1 MFVYALL
8 GFLLLLTIFSSCYD
22 FQLKRKQVDP
32 TLARGNLF
40 YKQQLKSRSKLNGN
54 KDMYIIIIFIS
65 SPAQRFL
72 CSFSLCRNYY
82 RLTLPSQS
90 EFSRDL
96 RFFDAF
102 RVIGVFVVILGHTLM
117 VFMTVQIQ
125 NPEFYEQFL
134 YKFETSIFQNGSAV
148 IQIFFVMSAFLLYV
162 NFSHAKY
169 ISKET
174 NTLSCISIYF
184 RVFFNRYFRLLPSL
198 LMLIL
203 FNGTILTRLGNGPF
217 WRHLTE
223 AERVFCRENWWKNVF
238 FVNNHLLEDSVS
250 STISKSID

>member
-1 MFVYALL
+1 M
-8 GFLLLLTIFSSCYD
+8 
-22 FQLKRKQVDP
+22 LK
-32 TLARGNLF
+32 GNI
-40 YKQQLKSRSKLNGN
+40 
-54 KDMYIIIIFIS
+54 DMYIINTFIPS
-65 SPAQRFL
+65 LAQRFL
-72 CSFSLCRNYY
+72 CAFSLCRNYY
-82 RLTLPSQS
+82 RLTLPSHS

-162 NFSHAKY
+162 NFTQAKY

-174 NTLSCISIYF
+174 DTISCISIYF

-250 STISKSID
+250 ETIGRPIIEFINVKWFNIFCKVAAVKNSAQLNGF